1 MDRLRLR
8 LELEDLFAA
17 YAACLDD
24 GELERWP
31 EFFTDDC
38 RYEIVPR
45 ENFERGLPLAVLRC
59 ESKGMLI
66 DRVAALRRS
75 SVYAPRAL
83 RHLVSGVRV
92 TSIEGDVVR
101 SHANY
106 VVLQTLSDEPTTV
119 FNAGRYLDRV
129 VRADGVLK
137 FAERLCV
144 YDSVLVPGSL
154 VYPI

>member
-38 RYEIVPR
+38 RYEIIPR
-45 ENFERGLPLAVLRC
+45 ENFERRLPLAVLRC

-66 DRVAALRRS
+66 DRV
-75 SVYAPRAL
+75 
-83 RHLVSGVRV
+83 
-92 TSIEGDVVR
+92 VR
-101 SHANY
+101 S
-106 VVLQTLSDEPTTV
+106 
-119 FNAGRYLDRV
+119 
-129 VRADGVLK
+129 DGVLK
-137 FAERLCV
+137 LAERLCV

>member
-38 RYEIVPR
+38 RYEIIPR
-45 ENFERGLPLAVLRC
+45 ENFERRLPLAVLRC

-66 DRVAALRRS
+66 DRVAALR
-75 SVYAPRAL
+75 
-83 RHLVSGVRV
+83 HLVSGVRIV
-92 TSIEGDVVR
+92 GIEGGIVR
-101 SHANY
+101 AHANY
-106 VVLQTLSDEPTTV
+106 AVLQTLSDEHTTI

-129 VRADGVLK
+129 VRSDGVLK
-137 FAERLCV
+137 LAERLCV